1 MFWKKIN
8 FTEYTI
14 INKTVNFCLTT
25 DGSDSSQS
33 NLRLPTLVFL
43 MTRSLISLIHSHLLD
58 AVKLDYRGVQS
69 CQEREPHNVS
79 QSVSNVSVSPR
90 KRSFWWWHKS
100 NSYLLFSRMVM
111 CLFHQHSLENPI
123 KSNHTFYFCQT
134 KEILIFQNI
143 TKPQVTEED
152 LHFLVIRFKAKACS
166 V

>member
-1 MFWKKIN
+1 
-8 FTEYTI
+8 
-14 INKTVNFCLTT
+14 
-25 DGSDSSQS
+25 
-33 NLRLPTLVFL
+33 
-43 MTRSLISLIHSHLLD
+43 
-58 AVKLDYRGVQS
+58 
-69 CQEREPHNVS
+69 
-79 QSVSNVSVSPR
+79 
-90 KRSFWWWHKS
+90 
-100 NSYLLFSRMVM
+100 M